1 MREPVKLQVANLVK
15 IFGSSAQQALKHVR
29 EGRDRDL
36 IQEQTGNLVAVA
48 DISFDVLP
56 GEIFVVMGLS
66 GSGKS
71 TLIRC
76 LNRLIE
82 PTAGSVLLDGDDLTR
97 MSQRELIAV

>member
-1 MREPVKLQVANLVK
+1 MPKIEVKDIYK
-15 IFGSSAQQALKHVR
+15 IFGSAPKQMISLLENGEDKSAILKTHKHSV
-29 EGRDRDL
+29 GV
-36 IQEQTGNLVAVA
+36 NKA
-48 DISFDVLP
+48 SFSVES

-82 PTAGSVLLDGDDLTR
+82 PTAGSVLIDGEDI
-97 MSQRELIAV
+97 MSVPSAQA